1 MPATLTASQLHAALS
16 ADQIAAARTVGI
28 GAETLDP
35 VAEEIAAAC
44 AKVDAYC
51 AGYAVAA
58 ALLTGWARDL
68 AAWAVAKRVD
78 SPTAAQLSARD
89 RALLEL
95 TEVRDGKFQHL
106 AAAATTA
113 AAKVLSGSRDKVL

>member
-1 MPATLTASQLHAALS
+1 MSASLTASQLHAALS

-28 GAETLDP
+28 GAETIDP
-35 VAEEIAAAC
+35 VAEEIAAAL
-44 AKVDAYC
+44 ARVDAYC
-51 AGYAVAA
+51 AGYAPAA

-78 SPTAAQLSARD
+78 TPNAAQKEARD

-95 TEVRDGKFQHL
+95 EAVRDGKFSHL
-106 AAAATTA
+106 PRRRHHRRRQGP
-113 AAKVLSGSRDKVL
+113 LG